1 VRNLEREI
9 GRIARKV
16 VTKLTSG
23 ELVSKNKAM
32 LRPSLLAPRSARLLG
47 KPRFHFEAA
56 LRTEKAGV
64 ATGLA
69 VTPVG
74 GDVLFVEAAC
84 MPARRCSC

>member
-1 VRNLEREI
+1 MTRNQQTR
-9 GRIARKV
+9 
-16 VTKLTSG
+16 
-23 ELVSKNKAM
+23 
-32 LRPSLLAPRSARLLG
+32 LASARNRCEYLG

-74 GDVLFVEAAC
+74 GDVLFIEAAC
-84 MPARRCSC
+84 MPGKDRLTLTGNWATL